1 LYPPADRRRT
11 AKRGEKCPVFRSKDT
26 VLERPDNEMA
36 TPATVCPGH
45 HEFDGYSVVWWDP
58 SALTLGLKAA
68 NGLRRD
74 DLIVRDVARDVVAD
88 GRTKYDVWK
97 LARISAREQGSVPT
111 VRVQTVREYI
121 TDVSTLAAE
130 SNQAPGTQAS
140 AGPPVA
146 VTIVS
151 LSQRD
156 HDRPSGA
163 AFGTLVH
170 AVLAR
175 APFDAS
181 PAALDDIVA
190 LEARVLAMG
199 EEETAAASAIV
210 ERVLKHDLLV
220 RAKRA
225 DARGACR
232 RETPVTLT
240 LGDGT
245 LVEGV
250 VDLAFEEDGVWTIVE
265 YKTDREIAAS
275 EEEQYRRQLGAYA
288 SAVARATGQPASGIL
303 VRI

>member
-1 LYPPADRRRT
+1 
-11 AKRGEKCPVFRSKDT
+11 
-26 VLERPDNEMA
+26 
-36 TPATVCPGH
+36 
-45 HEFDGYSVVWWDP
+45 
-58 SALTLGLKAA
+58 
-68 NGLRRD
+68 
-74 DLIVRDVARDVVAD
+74 
-88 GRTKYDVWK
+88 
-97 LARISAREQGSVPT
+97 
-111 VRVQTVREYI
+111 
-121 TDVSTLAAE
+121 
-130 SNQAPGTQAS
+130 
-140 AGPPVA
+140 

-220 RAKRA
+220 RARRA

-240 LGDGT
+240 LDDGT

-250 VDLAFEEDGVWTIVE
+250 VDLAFEEDGAWTIVE

-275 EEEQYRRQLGAYA
+275 GEEQYRRQLGAYA
-288 SAVARATGQPASGIL
+288 SAVARATGQPAYGIL